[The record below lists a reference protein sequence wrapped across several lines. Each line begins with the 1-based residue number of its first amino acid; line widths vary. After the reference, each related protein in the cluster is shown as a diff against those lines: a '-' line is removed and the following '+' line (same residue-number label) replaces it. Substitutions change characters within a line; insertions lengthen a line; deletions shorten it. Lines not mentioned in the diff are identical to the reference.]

1 VNNKGVARLQVVLLR
16 NDLGNLCAGVRFC
29 SDGATSDAFLIPNQF
44 SVGKGGAPLVFVAS

>member
-29 SDGATSDAFLIPNQF
+29 SDGATSDDFLILDLF
-44 SVGKGGAPLVFVAS
+44 SVGKCGLLLVFWVA